1 MKNIIIIAILLLSTS
16 VMSQTI
22 VLLSDFQYD
31 QGVESML
38 TVMYMPDDSLKGAIL
53 LEETKNRYVISK
65 TNWRFLYTEEGKML
79 KLVAFESGTY
89 QITQWLDGKEIQL
102 TTISID

>member
-1 MKNIIIIAILLLSTS
+1 MKNLIIITALLIPIS

-31 QGVESML
+31 QGVESMF
-38 TVMYMPDDSLKGAIL
+38 TVMYMPDDSLKGAIF
-53 LEETKNRYVISK
+53 LEETKSRYVMSK

-89 QITQWLDGKEIQL
+89 QITQWLNEKEIQL
-102 TTISID
+102 TTIGVD

>member
-1 MKNIIIIAILLLSTS
+1 MKNLILIAILLLSTS

-31 QGVESML
+31 QGVESMF

-53 LEETKNRYVISK
+53 LEDFQASTASINSFNFASPLNYVLIVFK
-65 TNWRFLYTEEGKML
+65 FNLIF
-79 KLVAFESGTY
+79 
-89 QITQWLDGKEIQL
+89 
-102 TTISID
+102 